1 MKDLLY
7 SKHIEGC
14 AEIDDKAFASAQALL
29 GIEDALNMWDV
40 RNVLSFDLRKVTCIV
55 AGFPC
60 QSVSSIGEQAGISN
74 TCLDCKHTFSPLD
87 VNVIGVCPVCGSTEI
102 EETPSSLVSYV
113 LEAIRKIQPELVI
126 LENVAN
132 FATSKKFRPDFE
144 KINSKI
150 ESFGYNLY
158 WKVLNA
164 HDYGSVQNR
173 RRVIWVCVRSD
184 VDAGFEFPEPYRVT
198 GDLQSI
204 LDDCS
209 DIFADTDARVVIDS
223 SITPY
228 VRASIEK
235 YIDEIITSNA
245 ETLILPC
252 KSGWADHVIGLKKI
266 PTLRASNSTCVVRQI
281 YRDADGNNR
290 YYIKK
295 LTPKERWLATGFTAE
310 DYEKV
315 SKINCKTQLNHQT
328 GNSICVEMLVAV
340 WRELFKRM
348 PYLFE
353 DLHLLSLF
361 QGVGAFE
368 RSLDILYSEINRGG
382 NTNDNN

>member
-14 AEIDDKAFASAQALL
+14 AEIDDKAFASAKALL

-87 VNVIGVCPVCGSTEI
+87 VDVIGVCPVCGSTEI

-132 FATSKKFRPDFE
+132 FATSKKFRSDFE

-184 VDAGFEFPEPYRVT
+184 VDAGFEFPEPYGITR
-198 GDLQSI
+198 DLQTI
-204 LDDCS
+204 LEDCS

-235 YIDEIITSNA
+235 HIDEIITSNA

-295 LTPKERWLATGFTAE
+295 LTPKERWLATGFTEE

-315 SKINCKTQLNHQT
+315 SKINSKTQLNHQT

-340 WRELFKRM
+340 WRELFNRM

-353 DLHLLSLF
+353 DLYLLSLF